1 MDNISFMPK
10 QNISEAEKNAND
22 KEWYKECCNAAVSLI
37 STTNNSRR
45 STRKNKLINYDLYNG
60 RLNKKDLKYVI
71 NPFGLEEE
79 DTPAELRHYDKVSS
93 IFNVLIGE
101 EAKKPFNFVVRAI
114 NEEAISNR
122 EKAIKDKFVQFMQEE
137 LERYQTQNPQDNKS
151 PQQDP
156 EFEKKYKQFQYEM
169 TYEFQ
174 DITELFATRVLN
186 YLRRIL
192 DVDKTLLLGF
202 EDALISSEE
211 LYRIDIIQ
219 NQPHLKRVNPI
230 ETYFLLPHN
239 CVDIDEAETIIEETW
254 MTNSQLIETFY
265 DELTEEQITFLEGG
279 SGLSSEDGLGYY
291 SQFPMMMNDA
301 TDAIFVPEEA
311 QTYENLTSM
320 VDSRGNRRVLR
331 VVWKSKTEVYV
342 VTTNDEEGN
351 EITEVYSKDYKPSKG
366 ENFKKV
372 WINEYR
378 ECTKISSDIY
388 VHMQPCRVQ
397 RRSIGN
403 IAKCKSPYV
412 GSIYSNGI
420 VRAVSLM
427 DRLKA
432 YQYLYDIMMYRTELL
447 IAKSYGKIMEFDLAS
462 IPKSM
467 GFDVDKWLY
476 YLSNMGIS
484 FKNSREEDQK
494 GVAIGMMGGG
504 QTATREINLEQG
516 QFINQHIQL
525 LSYIEQQIAS
535 ISGVSPQR
543 MGAIGADE
551 LVGNVQR
558 SVNQSAYITEKYS
571 YIHNQIKKRVYEAI
585 IEVAKECYRNR
596 QLDIVDVTGDLAT
609 KHLKVDGNQLEN
621 SVHGVFVSNSGAD
634 QKIYDKLEQMVDI
647 AMSNDKINFSQA
659 MKLIKSESIA
669 EITKEIEMMENEQ
682 AAQIQQQ
689 QQQEQQL
696 TEEQMKKAEEQMQ
709 YAREIQ
715 ERTMDLNELKVAM
728 DNENKER
735 DRIAKAEIEFAKLEK
750 ESVNIQTGTVDD
762 KSASE
767 ADRLKHSIDL
777 MKLNLEQSIAN
788 RESLFKQQEISL
800 QKRKLDIDE
809 QKVANDLQK
818 ARIQASSKPKVTTKK
833 K

>member
-22 KEWYKECCNAAVSLI
+22 KEWYKECCNAAISLI
-37 STTNNSRR
+37 STTNNSIR

-137 LERYQTQNPQDNKS
+137 LERYQTQNPQDNKN

-202 EDALISSEE
+202 EDALNSSEE

-230 ETYFLLPHN
+230 EIDFLLPHN
-239 CVDIDEAETIIEETW
+239 CVDIDEAETIIEGTW

-331 VVWKSKTEVYV
+331 VVWRSKTEVYV

-412 GSIYSNGI
+412 GSIYSNGV

-494 GVAIGMMGGG
+494 GVAIGMMAGG

-634 QKIYDKLEQMVDI
+634 QRIYDKLEQMVDI

-689 QQQEQQL
+689 QQQEQQMAD
-696 TEEQMKKAEEQMQ
+696 EQMKKADEQMK

-750 ESVNIQTGTVDD
+750 ESSQPGINND
-762 KSASE
+762 KSATE
-767 ADRLKHSIDL
+767 ADRLKHNIDL
-777 MKLNLEQSIAN
+777 MKLDLDKAIAN
-788 RESLFKQQEISL
+788 RESLVKQQELTL

>member
-10 QNISEAEKNAND
+10 QNVSEVEKNADD
-22 KEWYKECCNAAVSLI
+22 KEWYKDCCNAAVSLI
-37 STTNNSRR
+37 STTNNSKR

-60 RLNKKDLKYVI
+60 RVNKKDLKYVI
-71 NPFGLEEE
+71 NPFGLENE

-101 EAKKPFNFVVRAI
+101 ESKKPFNFVVRAI

-122 EKAIKDKFVQFMQEE
+122 EKAIKDKFVQFMQAE
-137 LERYQTQNPQDNKS
+137 LERYQAQGAEQGQDPQK
-151 PQQDP
+151 DP

-186 YLRRIL
+186 YLRRLL

-202 EDALISSEE
+202 EDGLISSEE

-219 NQPHLKRVNPI
+219 NEPHLKRVNPT
-230 ETYFLLPHN
+230 EVHFLLPHN
-239 CVDIDEAETIIEETW
+239 CPDIDEAEVIIEETW
-254 MTNSQLIETFY
+254 MTNSQILEYLY

-279 SGLSSEDGLGYY
+279 SGISSEDGLGYQ
-291 SQFPMMMNDA
+291 SQFPMTMNDS

-331 VVWKSKTEVYV
+331 VVWKSKVEVYV
-342 VTTNDEEGN
+342 VTAEDEEGN
-351 EITEVYSKDYKPSKG
+351 EITEVYSKDYKPSDG
-366 ENFKKV
+366 ENAKLV

-427 DRLKA
+427 DRLKT
-432 YQYLYDIMMYRTELL
+432 YQYLFDIIMYRTELL
-447 IAKSYGKIMEFDLAS
+447 LAKSYGKIMEFDLAS

-476 YLSNMGIS
+476 YLSTMGIS

-494 GVAIGMMGGG
+494 GNVVGMMAGG

-543 MGAIGADE
+543 MGAIGSDE

-571 YIHNQIKKRVYEAI
+571 YTHSQIKKRVYEAI
-585 IEVAKECYRNR
+585 IEVAKECYRDR
-596 QLDIVDVTGDLAT
+596 QLDIVDITGDLAT
-609 KHLKVDGNQLEN
+609 KHLKVDGTELEN

-634 QKIYDKLEQMVDI
+634 QRIYDKLEQMVDI

-669 EITKEIEMMENEQ
+669 EITKEIEMMENDQ
-682 AAQIQQQ
+682 AAQAQAQ
-689 QQQEQQL
+689 QQQEQQMA
-696 TEEQMKKAEEQMQ
+696 EEQMKKAEEQIE
-709 YAREIQ
+709 YARDLQ
-715 ERTMDLNELKVAM
+715 ERQMDLEELKHASDVEM
-728 DNENKER
+728 KEK
-735 DRIAKAEIEFAKLEK
+735 DRLAKAEIEYAKLEASK
-750 ESVNIQTGTVDD
+750 SSGTETVDHT
-762 KSASE
+762 ASE
-767 ADRLKHSIDL
+767 ADRMKHNIDL
-777 MKLNLEQSIAN
+777 MKIEIDRAKAN
-788 RESLFKQQEISL
+788 REAIFNQQTL
-800 QKRKLDIDE
+800 
-809 QKVANDLQK
+809 DLQK
-818 ARIQASSKPKVTTKK
+818 KKLELDSKKIDNDLKKAVIQSKNKPKPTSKK
-833 K
+833 